1 MGKPNSEVNSKSVKC
16 DFIGCY
22 KCCIETEMILTDDDL
37 NRIENLGYDKNEF
50 CLDPKETDGYWQ
62 LRNKK
67 SILGNTCY
75 FLSNQ
80 GKCTIYENR
89 PQGCQIYP
97 LIYDF
102 EFEKP
107 VIDEDCREAV
117 YFNKQKYSQS
127 QLITLEK
134 LISNLFR

>member
-1 MGKPNSEVNSKSVKC
+1 MVEPNLEGTSKSVKC
-16 DFIGCY
+16 DFADCY

-37 NRIENLGYDKNEF
+37 NRIENLGYNKNQF
-50 CLDPKETDGYWQ
+50 CLDPNETDGYWQ
-62 LRNKK
+62 LRNKN
-67 SILGNTCY
+67 SILGNICY
-75 FLSNQ
+75 FLSNE

-102 EFEKP
+102 EFGKP
-107 VIDEDCREAV
+107 VIDEDCRESV

-127 QLITLEK
+127 QIITLEK